1 MDYISII
8 NLVFFGIGTLIS
20 IYLFHFVFFALS
32 GLLHK
37 KTYPST
43 VEKCRYGIIIS
54 AKDEENVIARV
65 INSIREAD
73 YPQDKLDIYVIAH
86 NCSDHTGDIAKSL
99 GAAVIIDNNKEENTL
114 GQAYKYA
121 FSHID
126 NISSYD
132 GFIFFNADNIVAKDY
147 FTKLNDAFVYYHKND
162 AISTFRHSLNMDEG
176 VLPAVY
182 SYYFTTSCVLAFSG
196 RNNFNVS
203 GRVTGCGFVIPSNQ
217 LLDGWKFT
225 SITED
230 IEYSANSIANGRI
243 IRFCYAAT
251 FYDEQP
257 TKVKTMW
264 HQRERWAKGQQV
276 ISKEYF
282 PVLFKALFNKN
293 NKNKMSIYV
302 SLTFHSC
309 ITLVAMS
316 LFLLQ
321 LILLFLSPLFN
332 ISLYEAFLY
341 WNHDVSWFTN
351 MFLSMRTGFLF
362 TFIKTLAMFFFSAYL
377 CGLIVLLAAKDKYKG
392 YKASN
397 KMKAFILYPFF
408 LALQF
413 PLDLVVLFRKEVKWK
428 KIPHGNK

>member
-20 IYLFHFVFFALS
+20 IYLFHFAFFALS
-32 GLLHK
+32 SLLHK

-132 GFIFFNADNIVAKDY
+132 GFIFFNADNTVAKDY

-257 TKVKTMW
+257 TKFKTMW
-264 HQRERWAKGQQV
+264 HQRKRWAKGQQV

-321 LILLFLSPLFN
+321 LILLLLSPLFN

-377 CGLIVLLAAKDKYKG
+377 TGLIVLLAAKDKYKG

>member
-32 GLLHK
+32 SLLHK

-132 GFIFFNADNIVAKDY
+132 GFIFFNADNTVAKDY

-257 TKVKTMW
+257 TKFKTMW
-264 HQRERWAKGQQV
+264 HQRKRWAKGQQV

-377 CGLIVLLAAKDKYKG
+377 TGLIVLLAAKDKYKG

>member
-32 GLLHK
+32 SLLHK

-132 GFIFFNADNIVAKDY
+132 GFIFFNADNTVAKDY

-230 IEYSANSIANGRI
+230 IEYSANSIANGKN

-302 SLTFHSC
+302 SLTFHSF

-377 CGLIVLLAAKDKYKG
+377 TGLIVLLAAKDKYKG

>member
-32 GLLHK
+32 SLLHK
-37 KTYPST
+37 KTYPNT

-264 HQRERWAKGQQV
+264 HQRKRWAKGQQV